1 MVSIR
6 NLGPLVL
13 LTGAMALAQTS
24 PQQMPQGQMPG
35 EPTSQPSGGYS
46 RGQTQ
51 GGAPRIPGAPPIDE
65 GTIVVPTNQPKPGLQ
80 IPSTAPLPA
89 AKPWPKLS
97 DQPLTKETRVMLV
110 RSLSAET
117 VFARRP
123 LPTGQRGVALHK
135 NGVMTPSDN
144 DMAKLL
150 LTYGAALKPGDRAQI
165 TDVQIHDKS
174 IVFELNGGPKKKK
187 KWYQHLEVGG
197 LGGSRPVSQQ
207 TPEEENAKGT
217 TVELV
222 FDKFVPEM
230 TGDQVRELLDPVL
243 NFKAQSAAEAY
254 IDTVPPKVKQA
265 IKEHQVLVGMNKEMV
280 TISKGRPEKKIREN
294 DTATGKPYEEWIY
307 GEPPQEVAFVRFNGD
322 EVVRLEL
329 MGVDGQKTVKTEKEV
344 EINNGLATLAQKA
357 PEPNAEDDKKP
368 VKPPTLVRPGE
379 TPDVA
384 VPRAPTYDPTSRPR
398 TDEGE
403 WGKPKTDTSTSP
415 PPPTSAPSTTPPP
428 K

>member
-1 MVSIR
+1 MVSISK
-6 NLGPLVL
+6 LGSMVL
-13 LTGAMALAQTS
+13 LGGAMSFAQMSSQT
-24 PQQMPQGQMPG
+24 PQQNPQSAPG

-51 GGAPRIPGAPPIDE
+51 GAPRIPGAPPIDTPE
-65 GTIVVPTNQPKPGLQ
+65 GTIVVPPNQPRPGLQ
-80 IPSTAPLPA
+80 IPSTVPLPA
-89 AKPWPKLS
+89 AKPWPKLANE
-97 DQPLTKETRVMLV
+97 PLTKQTRVMLI
-110 RSLSAET
+110 RSLNAET

-123 LPTGQRGVALHK
+123 LPTGQRGVALRK
-135 NGVMTPSDN
+135 DGVMTPNDN
-144 DMAKLL
+144 EMARLL
-150 LTYGAALKPGDRAQI
+150 LTYGAAVKPGDRARI

-197 LGGSRPVSQQ
+197 VGGSHPVSQQ
-207 TPEEENAKGT
+207 SADEENASGT

-222 FDKFVPEM
+222 FDRFVPEM

-254 IDTVPPKVKQA
+254 IDTVPPKVKAA

-280 TISKGRPEKKIREN
+280 TISKGRPEKKIREL
-294 DTATGKPYEEWIY
+294 DSAGKPYEEWIY

-329 MGVDGQKTVKTEKEV
+329 MGVDGQKVVKTDKEV
-344 EINNGLATLAQKA
+344 DINHGLATLAQKA
-357 PEPNAEDDKKP
+357 PDANAPEEKRP
-368 VKPPTLVRPGE
+368 AHAPTLVRPGE

-384 VPRAPTYDPTSRPR
+384 VPRAPTYEPNSRPHQD
-398 TDEGE
+398 DEE
-403 WGKPKTDTSTSP
+403 WGKPKTDSSSTP
-415 PPPTSAPSTTPPP
+415 PSTPAPP